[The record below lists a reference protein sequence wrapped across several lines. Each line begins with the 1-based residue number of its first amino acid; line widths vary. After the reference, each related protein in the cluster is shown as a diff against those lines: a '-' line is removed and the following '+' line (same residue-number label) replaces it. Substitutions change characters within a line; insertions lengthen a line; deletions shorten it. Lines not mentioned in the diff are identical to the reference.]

1 MFGFVNRNKIQQQHM
16 DELSQIN
23 QKTQTLEENN
33 AALEVTNAQL
43 RQELES
49 LRSELQQENRLL
61 ANFTTLSDSFNEL
74 QHSLAHTAASLKG
87 EKENAVRSSKI
98 SAQAISGVET
108 MSREITRVTQI
119 SKESSDSVVKL
130 SAIADNISNFVNIIQ
145 GISEQTNLL
154 ALNAAIEAARAGESG
169 RGFAV
174 VADEVRNLAGRT
186 REATS
191 EIATLVETITQ
202 ETRQSVQTMSSVLQI
217 TENFDQQVND
227 SIEKINQQFEISK
240 TMEKTIASTSLR
252 SFIEL
257 AKLDHLIF
265 KFGIYKT
272 YIGQSDLTPDT
283 LAQHT
288 NCRLG
293 QWYYQ
298 GEGHAC
304 FSQLPGYR
312 DIEAP
317 HKVVH
322 DNGAQALRYCQ
333 SGDRQS
339 SIDAIARMEQA
350 SLEVLSKLESLAQA
364 GEANPNLMCA
374 DTAIA

>member
-1 MFGFVNRNKIQQQHM
+1 MFGFVKCNKIQKQHM
-16 DELSQIN
+16 EELTQLK
-23 QKTQTLEENN
+23 QKYQALEENN
-33 AALEVTNAQL
+33 AGLEVTNAQL

-49 LRSELQQENRLL
+49 IKSELQQEDRLL
-61 ANFTTLSDSFNEL
+61 SNFTTLSDSFTEL
-74 QHSLAHTAASLKG
+74 QHSLAHTATSLKD

-108 MSREITRVTQI
+108 MSQEIARVTQI

-130 SAIADNISNFVNIIQ
+130 NVIADNISNFVNIIQ

-154 ALNAAIEAARAGESG
+154 ALNAAIEAARAGEMG

-174 VADEVRNLAGRT
+174 VADEVRNLASRT
-186 REATS
+186 REATA
-191 EIATLVETITQ
+191 EIATLVETITR
-202 ETRQSVQTMSSVLQI
+202 ETRQSVQTMSSVLQV
-217 TENFDQQVND
+217 TESFDQQVKD
-227 SIEKINQQFEISK
+227 SIEKINKQFEISK

-252 SFIEL
+252 TFIEL

-265 KFGIYKT
+265 KFSIYKT

-283 LAQHT
+283 LATHT

-298 GEGHAC
+298 GEGHSC
-304 FSQLPGYR
+304 FSRLPGYR
-312 DIEAP
+312 ELEAP
-317 HKVVH
+317 HKLVH
-322 DNGAQALRYCQ
+322 DNGAQALKYCQ
-333 SGDRQS
+333 SGDRTS
-339 SIDAIARMEQA
+339 SIDAIARMELA
-350 SLEVLSKLESLAQA
+350 SLDVLSKLESLAQA
-364 GEANPNLMCA
+364 GEATPNLMCA

>member
-1 MFGFVNRNKIQQQHM
+1 MFGYVNRNKIQQQHM
-16 DELSQIN
+16 EELSQYKN
-23 QKTQTLEENN
+23 KYQTLEERN
-33 AALEVTNAQL
+33 AELEVANAQL

-49 LRSELQQENRLL
+49 ARSELEQENRLM
-61 ANFTTLSDSFNEL
+61 ANFTTLSESFTEL

-87 EKENAVRSSKI
+87 EKENAVRSSEI
-98 SAQAISGVET
+98 SAEAIAGVET
-108 MSREITRVTQI
+108 MSREITRVTEI

-130 SAIADNISNFVNIIQ
+130 SAIADTISNFVNIIQ

-154 ALNAAIEAARAGESG
+154 ALNAAIEAARAGEMG

-191 EIATLVETITQ
+191 EIASLVDTITQ
-202 ETRQSVQTMSSVLQI
+202 ETRQSVQTMSSVLQV
-217 TENFDQQVND
+217 TENFDKQVNQ

-252 SFIEL
+252 TFIEL

-265 KFGIYKT
+265 KFGIYKA
-272 YIGQSDLTPDT
+272 YIGQSDLTPDS
-283 LAQHT
+283 LAKHT

-304 FSQLPGYR
+304 FSRLPGYR
-312 DIEAP
+312 EIEPP

-322 DNGAQALRYCQ
+322 DNGALALSHCQ
-333 SGDRQS
+333 NGDRQS
-339 SIDAIARMEQA
+339 AIDAIARMEQA
-350 SLEVLSKLESLAQA
+350 SLDVLSRLESLARA
-364 GEANPNLMCA
+364 GEANPNMMCVDA
-374 DTAIA
+374 PAA

>member
-1 MFGFVNRNKIQQQHM
+1 MMGFVNRNKIQQQHLQ
-16 DELSQIN
+16 ELDQYK
-23 QKTQTLEENN
+23 QKYLRLEENN
-33 AALEVTNAQL
+33 AALEVANAQL

-49 LRSELQQENRLL
+49 ARSELEQENRLM
-61 ANFTTLSDSFNEL
+61 ANFTTLSDSFSEL

-87 EKENAVRSSKI
+87 EKDNAVRSSEI
-98 SAQAISGVET
+98 SAQAIAGVET
-108 MSREITRVTQI
+108 MSREITQVTQI
-119 SKESSDSVVKL
+119 SKASSDSVVKL

-154 ALNAAIEAARAGESG
+154 ALNAAIEAARAGEMG

-191 EIATLVETITQ
+191 EIASLVDTITQ
-202 ETRQSVQTMSSVLQI
+202 ETRQSVQTMSSVLQV
-217 TENFDQQVND
+217 TEHFNRQVNQ

-240 TMEKTIASTSLR
+240 TMETTIAATSLR
-252 SFIEL
+252 TFIEL

-265 KFGIYKT
+265 KFGIYKA
-272 YIGQSDLTPDT
+272 YIGHSDLTPDS
-283 LAQHT
+283 LAKHT

-304 FSQLPGYR
+304 FSRLPGYR

-322 DNGAQALRYCQ
+322 DNGAQALSHCQ
-333 SGDRQS
+333 IGDRRAA
-339 SIDAIARMEQA
+339 IDAIGRMEKA
-350 SLEVLSKLESLAQA
+350 SMDVLNRLESLARA

-374 DTAIA
+374 DSVH

>member
-1 MFGFVNRNKIQQQHM
+1 MFGFVRSNKIQQQHTE
-16 DELSQIN
+16 ELSQYKLKY
-23 QKTQTLEENN
+23 QE
-33 AALEVTNAQL
+33 LEVINAELEVANAQL

-49 LRSELQQENRLL
+49 ARSELEQENQLMT
-61 ANFTTLSDSFNEL
+61 NFTTLADSFSKL
-74 QHSLAHTAASLKG
+74 QHSLAHTAASLKD
-87 EKENAVRSSKI
+87 EKENAVRSSEI
-98 SAQAISGVET
+98 SAEAIAGVET
-108 MSREITRVTQI
+108 MSQAITRVTEI

-130 SAIADNISNFVNIIQ
+130 SAIADTISNFVNIIQ

-154 ALNAAIEAARAGESG
+154 ALNAAIEAARAGEMG

-191 EIATLVETITQ
+191 EIASLVDTITQ
-202 ETRQSVQTMSSVLQI
+202 ETRQSVQTMSSVLQV
-217 TENFDQQVND
+217 TENFDKQVNQ

-252 SFIEL
+252 TFIEL
-257 AKLDHLIF
+257 AKLDHLVF
-265 KFGIYKT
+265 KFGIYKA
-272 YIGQSDLTPDT
+272 YIGQSELTPDS
-283 LAQHT
+283 LAKHT

-304 FSQLPGYR
+304 FSRLPGYR
-312 DIEAP
+312 EIEAP
-317 HKVVH
+317 H
-322 DNGAQALRYCQ
+322 DNGATALSHCQ

-339 SIDAIARMEQA
+339 AIDAIARMEQA
-350 SLEVLSKLESLAQA
+350 SLDVLSRLESLARA
-364 GEANPNLMCA
+364 GEANPNLMCVDA
-374 DTAIA
+374 TAA